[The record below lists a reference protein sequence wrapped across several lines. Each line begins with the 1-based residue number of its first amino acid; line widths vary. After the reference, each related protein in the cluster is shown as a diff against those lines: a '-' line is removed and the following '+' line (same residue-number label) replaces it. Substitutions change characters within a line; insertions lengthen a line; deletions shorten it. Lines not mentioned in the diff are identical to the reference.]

1 MGLWI
6 CPQCRSSVPFKF
18 HSYSLNSQKKR
29 LITLATKNL
38 KFPQLLL
45 LYHYSLRVPSVSLSY
60 IRFLCKNRSF
70 SLPGKSLR
78 IQPTNLFWHKN
89 FCQEI
94 KATLHGLTHKR
105 SVAVSPLTRILI
117 EKSYGHIIGERD
129 RKKKTG
135 SFCVFIFFCTIPQL
149 FSLSGSKLRE
159 VEI

>member
-45 LYHYSLRVPSVSLSY
+45 LYHYSLRSLSFVIIY
-60 IRFLCKNRSF
+60 QISLQKQVIFFTWKKKNI
-70 SLPGKSLR
+70 LR

-105 SVAVSPLTRILI
+105 SVAVSPLTRITI

-129 RKKKTG
+129 RKKKQAV
-135 SFCVFIFFCTIPQL
+135 SAFLFFSVPFLNYFHCLVP
-149 FSLSGSKLRE
+149 S
-159 VEI
+159 